1 LKLEKKTMS
10 SERLQN
16 LLQLTVAFDS
26 CRSGGLIGGHDKIG
40 TSYFPRHSRAYSY
53 LQHRLEGHEVGLLLS
68 ACQTREFARQDIPS
82 TGIGVVF
89 TSLMIETL
97 FNFYGN
103 ITNRNLIREVSEC
116 MSRVPCT
123 TNPHTGEIRD
133 FYVGDF
139 QHPGLYGTHEQ
150 TDRLFLRGPAS
161 TPSPP
166 SGLDPWDD

>member
-1 LKLEKKTMS
+1 
-10 SERLQN
+10 
-16 LLQLTVAFDS
+16 
-26 CRSGGLIGGHDKIG
+26 
-40 TSYFPRHSRAYSY
+40 
-53 LQHRLEGHEVGLLLS
+53 VGLLLS

-161 TPSPP
+161 TPYPS